1 MRAKELRRHDEDLYP
16 SEWNELRDGEVGQLS
31 RPEVALG
38 RGQCDRRSGGL
49 ANTRISWCVGER
61 GERKHLVTWMVA
73 MPPVKGNFQPLTGNF
88 QRLTHYSTLRTHPRT
103 PTAVVHNPA
112 QFARPPV

>member
-16 SEWNELRDGEVGQLS
+16 SERNELRDGEVGLLC

-49 ANTRISWCVGER
+49 ANTRISWCAGER
-61 GERKHLVTWMVA
+61 GERKHLVTRMVA
-73 MPPVKGNFQPLTGNF
+73 MPPINHNF
-88 QRLTHYSTLRTHPRT
+88 QRLTHYAA
-103 PTAVVHNPA
+103 AVRRWRA
-112 QFARPPV
+112 EAPPERITFLLLIGD

>member
-61 GERKHLVTWMVA
+61 GERKHLVTRMVA
-73 MPPVKGNFQPLTGNF
+73 MPPINHNF
-88 QRLTHYSTLRTHPRT
+88 QRLTHYSTLRNHPRT
-103 PTAVVHNPA
+103 PTVDVHNPA